1 MFLTS
6 KRTKCFTMFDEMSP
20 SSLFKFLFLT
30 FPISR
35 TTFVQ
40 NVLQM
45 ELVQHHSYFGVYT
58 LSLVFPSLW
67 CNNVHVTFWSSI
79 VWRTKRKQ
87 IFVPFLTTHFTLT
100 GVRKALWRGNWDK
113 VGIKE
118 ISCNWIIHTMLR
130 VVRGHTEHSI
140 PGFSF
145 VCNAG

>member
-1 MFLTS
+1 MFLSS
-6 KRTKCFTMFDEMSP
+6 KRTKCFTMFNEMSP

-67 CNNVHVTFWSSI
+67 CNNVHVTLLIQHCMEDKEKTNFCPFPHHPFYSDRSKKGLMERELRQSWYQTSFMQLDYPHYATG
-79 VWRTKRKQ
+79 RT
-87 IFVPFLTTHFTLT
+87 
-100 GVRKALWRGNWDK
+100 G
-113 VGIKE
+113 
-118 ISCNWIIHTMLR
+118 SY
-130 VVRGHTEHSI
+130 
-140 PGFSF
+140 
-145 VCNAG
+145 

>member
-6 KRTKCFTMFDEMSP
+6 KRTKCFTMFDQMSP
-20 SSLFKFLFLT
+20 SSLFKFWFLT

-45 ELVQHHSYFGVYT
+45 ELVQHHSYFAVYT

-67 CNNVHVTFWSSI
+67 CNNVHVTLLIQHCMEDKEKTNFC
-79 VWRTKRKQ
+79 
-87 IFVPFLTTHFTLT
+87 PFPHHPFYSYRSKKGLME
-100 GVRKALWRGNWDK
+100 GNWDK
-113 VGIKE
+113 DGIKQV
-118 ISCNWIIHTMLR
+118 SCNWIIHTMLR

-140 PGFSF
+140 PGISF